1 MDHFTHKALSRIFT
15 LFPKERKR
23 KIRNPIKK
31 KTEPT
36 NKVCPPKHI
45 SFSLQFFFFF
55 ASIARFFRSNIQKLI
70 AKMQQL
76 NLSISH
82 PVAPQQYLSYMNET
96 LTLNR
101 RFFAGTDTVAAV
113 VLWKGSREQ
122 RDSRGEKQGG
132 MRGRCIEREGWEI
145 KRGGEKEQREQLKDD
160 RSPVSNSA
168 SPVKSMR
175 PT

>member
-1 MDHFTHKALSRIFT
+1 MDHFTQEDLSRIFT
-15 LFPKERKR
+15 LFPKGRKR

-31 KTEPT
+31 NQSQLIKP
-36 NKVCPPKHI
+36 VHQSI
-45 SFSLQFFFFF
+45 SALVSKFIFF
-55 ASIARFFRSNIQKLI
+55 APIARFFRSNIQKLI

-82 PVAPQQYLSYMNET
+82 PVAPQQYVSYMNET

-101 RFFAGTDTVAAV
+101 RFFAGTGTVAAV
-113 VLWKGSREQ
+113 VLWNGSREQ

-168 SPVKSMR
+168 SPVKSTR

>member
-31 KTEPT
+31 KQSQLI
-36 NKVCPPKHI
+36 KSVHQSI
-45 SFSLQFFFFF
+45 SALVSNFFFF